1 MRRLTGLFRILI
13 FSAAVWI
20 LWYTHIAIVHAQF
33 GGDSC
38 IKEFDT
44 DGPDGSPCPDCC
56 PNQPI
61 VANIIITPADT
72 SPGYQSPVLQSSDC
86 GSPDCTGIGC
96 GNIQYYVAVQDGSC
110 CVVEG
115 DPCNQG
121 SCCNGL
127 QCLSNNTCGTC
138 ISDDESCYYDA
149 DCCSGFCEPDTHT
162 CGPPC
167 TPFGEECSV
176 DEDCCS
182 GACYGGYCDTQ

>member
-96 GNIQYYVAVQDGSC
+96 GNIQYYVAVQDVSKVILAIKDRVAMVFNVFRITHAAHVFPMTSPVIMTRIAAAGSANPTRTH
-110 CVVEG
+110 VVRHVLHSAK
-115 DPCNQG
+115 NA
-121 SCCNGL
+121 L
-127 QCLSNNTCGTC
+127 
-138 ISDDESCYYDA
+138 
-149 DCCSGFCEPDTHT
+149 
-162 CGPPC
+162 
-167 TPFGEECSV
+167 
-176 DEDCCS
+176 
-182 GACYGGYCDTQ
+182 